1 MRFAGLSLPPSAR
14 ETFDKSSISGG
25 GGRVGI
31 KDEAEF
37 PPRPDFSSQITE
49 IPRANSHISRLMR
62 REQRESRRGER
73 VEEEEKAVE
82 FSPSTR
88 KGRIKEEEED
98 GGNRV
103 LEDVNLELA
112 SFASEEGEG
121 RERRFIQ

>member
-1 MRFAGLSLPPSAR
+1 M
-14 ETFDKSSISGG
+14 
-25 GGRVGI
+25 
-31 KDEAEF
+31 
-37 PPRPDFSSQITE
+37 
-49 IPRANSHISRLMR
+49 
-62 REQRESRRGER
+62 
-73 VEEEEKAVE
+73 EEEEAVE

-88 KGRIKEEEED
+88 KGRIKEEEEES

>member
-14 ETFDKSSISGG
+14 ETFDKSSISG

-88 KGRIKEEEED
+88 KGRIKEEEES

>member
-14 ETFDKSSISGG
+14 ETFDKSSISGEG
-25 GGRVGI
+25 VEI

-73 VEEEEKAVE
+73 VEEEEAVE

-112 SFASEEGEG
+112 SFASEEGKGE
-121 RERRFIQ
+121 EVYSVTRR

>member
-1 MRFAGLSLPPSAR
+1 MKRSTNLVFR
-14 ETFDKSSISGG
+14 G

-73 VEEEEKAVE
+73 VEEEEAVE

>member
-1 MRFAGLSLPPSAR
+1 M
-14 ETFDKSSISGG
+14 
-25 GGRVGI
+25 
-31 KDEAEF
+31 
-37 PPRPDFSSQITE
+37 
-49 IPRANSHISRLMR
+49 
-62 REQRESRRGER
+62 
-73 VEEEEKAVE
+73 EEEEAVE

-121 RERRFIQ
+121 RERGGRGGLFSDTKVTNPLNRFTTVALSRAYAQRGGAGGYKRRRVGVSSRSPFPACFSPLFSPLCSLVSLLA